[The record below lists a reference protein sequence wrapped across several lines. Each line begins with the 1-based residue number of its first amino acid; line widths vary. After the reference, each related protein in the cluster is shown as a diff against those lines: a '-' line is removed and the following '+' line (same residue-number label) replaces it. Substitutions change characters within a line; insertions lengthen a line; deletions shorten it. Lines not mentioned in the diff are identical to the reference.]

1 VAGPGLAIGHSLF
14 TLRQWR
20 EGDEASLAANAN
32 NRKIWMNLRDAFP
45 HPYTLKNAVL
55 WIELSK
61 ESKTN
66 FAIDVDGAAVGDIG
80 LTLQTDLLRRNAEI
94 GYWLGEDY
102 WGRGIMTEAVRA
114 VTEYAFET
122 FDINRVY
129 AGILEYNLSSA
140 RVLEK
145 NGYVCEGRLRQACT
159 KDGKSYDQLIY
170 SMIRATV
177 GAAGQ

>member
-1 VAGPGLAIGHSLF
+1 MTGMGLAIEHSLF

-20 EGDEASLAANAN
+20 EGDEQSLAANAN
-32 NRKIWMNLRDAFP
+32 NRKIWINLRDAFP
-45 HPYTLKNAVL
+45 YPYTLKNAVL

-80 LTLQTDLLRRNAEI
+80 LTLQGDLLRRSAEI

-114 VTEYAFET
+114 VTEYAFHH
-122 FDINRVY
+122 FDINRVF
-129 AGILEYNLSSA
+129 AGILDYNLASA
-140 RVLEK
+140 KVLEK
-145 NGYVCEGRLRQACT
+145 NGYVCEARLAQALT
-159 KDGKSYDQLIY
+159 KDGKMYDQLIY
-170 SMIRATV
+170 AKLR
-177 GAAGQ
+177 

>member
-1 VAGPGLAIGHSLF
+1 MTGMGLTIEHSLF

-20 EGDEASLAANAN
+20 EGDEQSLAANAN
-32 NRKIWMNLRDAFP
+32 NRKIWINLRDAFP
-45 HPYTLKNAVL
+45 HPYMLKNAVL

-80 LTLQTDLLRRNAEI
+80 LTVQGDLHRRSVEI
-94 GYWLGEDY
+94 GYWLGEKY

-114 VTEYAFET
+114 MTEYAFQS
-122 FDINRVY
+122 FDINRIY
-129 AGILEYNLSSA
+129 AGILDYNLSSA

-145 NGYVCEGRLRQACT
+145 NGYVCEARLNQACV
-159 KDGKSYDQLIY
+159 KDEKLIDELIY
-170 SMIRATV
+170 ARIR
-177 GAAGQ
+177 